1 MIETRII
8 RYRTTPECADE
19 NARLIEG
26 VFAEL
31 AEGGVPD
38 IRYEAFRL
46 DDSVSFVHVFT
57 LDSDNNPLQNSP
69 AFAAFQSGLGARL
82 EGELYPAV
90 ATLVGSHG
98 VG

>member
-19 NARLIEG
+19 NARLIEA

-31 AEGGVPD
+31 GEREVPD
-38 IRYEAFRL
+38 IRYEAYRL
-46 DDSVSFVHVFT
+46 DDGVSFVHVFT
-57 LDSDNNPLQNSP
+57 LDSDNNPLQHSP

-82 EGELYPAV
+82 DGELEPAV

-98 VG
+98 VD